1 MDKADLTLLLIEI
14 QKVSRLWKCCLGFFK
29 TFSGSKVQLV
39 EFLYEIADTF
49 PLYSIQ
55 LSGTNGQTADD
66 LY

>member
-1 MDKADLTLLLIEI
+1 MLFGI
-14 QKVSRLWKCCLGFFK
+14 FK

-55 LSGTNGQTADD
+55 LSGFDIVLKLAGRTSGENFSAE
-66 LY
+66 L